1 MPSPGYANLVCLPVS
16 WIDTVTSYELVRGPV
31 SSPGIGSLSD
41 ATVGALLPSTTQ
53 GIWFLNRATGLV
65 LLALLT
71 LSLVLG
77 VVASSRRVP
86 TWWPLFLGNELHR
99 RISVFSLAFLLV
111 HIITAI
117 VDSFV
122 DIDVFDVF
130 IPFLT
135 AYRPLW
141 LALGT
146 LATDI
151 LLAVLLTTTVR
162 SKLSEHQWRAV
173 HALSYLMWPLAL
185 MHGLG
190 IGTDTHLQA
199 VLVFNAACVGIVVAA
214 VVWRISTL
222 DGLDIGARLLGVG
235 ATLVVTAGIAAWL
248 FAGPLAPGWSEKA
261 GTPPPPSANGAP

>member
-1 MPSPGYANLVCLPVS
+1 M
-16 WIDTVTSYELVRGPV
+16 SYGLVRGPV
-31 SSPGIGSLSD
+31 GD
-41 ATVGALLPSTTQ
+41 VTVGALLPSATQ

-86 TWWPLFLGNELHR
+86 SWWPLFLGNELHR
-99 RISVFSLAFLLV
+99 RISVFSLAFLVV
-111 HIITAI
+111 HIITAV

-135 AYRPLW
+135 PYRPLW

-146 LATDI
+146 LGTDI
-151 LLAVLLTTTVR
+151 LIAVLITTTVR
-162 SKLSEHQWRAV
+162 TRMSERQWRTT
-173 HALSYLMWPLAL
+173 HSLSYLMWPLAL
-185 MHGLG
+185 VHGLG
-190 IGTDTHLQA
+190 IGTDTHVRP
-199 VLVFNAACVGIVVAA
+199 VLVFNAVCVGFVVAV

-222 DGLDIGARLLGVG
+222 DGLDIGPRLLGIG
-235 ATLVVTAGIAAWL
+235 ATLVVTAGIAVWL

-261 GTPPPPSANGAP
+261 GTPPPPSAKGAP